1 MKYLSYRRAR
11 LLKALGK
18 RQTAQELFAQSRRIR
33 FSAEPGFVEVG
44 NGYSSALFLRTLAGD
59 SGAVERFKQDLS
71 IDSLDP
77 NLPSLDGA
85 SFLRSCRTRREYSVN
100 DAVFG
105 TLPPINERILKPA
118 ESLSVNMTM
127 PRV

>member
-1 MKYLSYRRAR
+1 MKIFIISTSALVERRSGSDR
-11 LLKALGK
+11 L
-18 RQTAQELFAQSRRIR
+18 AQELFAQSRRIR

-77 NLPSLDGA
+77 
-85 SFLRSCRTRREYSVN
+85 
-100 DAVFG
+100 
-105 TLPPINERILKPA
+105 
-118 ESLSVNMTM
+118 
-127 PRV
+127 